1 MSGSIRQQKF
11 SKLVLKE
18 LSDIFQQDK
27 RGFLGNAFITISD
40 VLVSPDLGIA
50 RVYVSMMLVQ
60 DKQAV
65 LEKINA
71 HKSEI
76 RKALGDKIRKQVRVI
91 PDLVFFIDEL
101 QEQATKMDALIESL
115 KIPSESTK
123 KGK

>member
-1 MSGSIRQQKF
+1 MGGSVRQQKF
-11 SKLVLKE
+11 GKLVLKE

-27 RGFLGNAFITISD
+27 RGILDNAFITVTD

-50 RVYVSMMLVQ
+50 RVYISMMLAK

-65 LEKINA
+65 LDKITA
-71 HKSEI
+71 RKSEI
-76 RKALGDKIRKQVRVI
+76 RKALGDRIRKQVRVI

-115 KIPSESTK
+115 NIPTEPKNESE
-123 KGK
+123 